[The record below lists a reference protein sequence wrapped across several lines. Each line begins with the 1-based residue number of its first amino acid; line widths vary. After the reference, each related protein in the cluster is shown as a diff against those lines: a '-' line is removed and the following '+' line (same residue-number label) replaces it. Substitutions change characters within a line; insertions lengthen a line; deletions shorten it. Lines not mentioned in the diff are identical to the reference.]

1 MKKRHIITIIIAL
14 IAKSAWAQ
22 ETIQLKGRIIDA
34 KTRKDLPGATVQL
47 MTVDS
52 TVIDQQSPNHHWW
65 KYDQEG
71 YSADFSFTVPK
82 QNATY
87 ILRASYLG
95 YKSACVEYTIGD
107 IKRREFSRDVPPIA
121 LREDSKMLQEVSVT
135 ASKVKFYNRGDT
147 IVYNAD
153 AFVLAEGSMLD
164 ALIRQLP
171 GVEIKSD
178 GRIYHNGQFVESL
191 LLNGKDFFKGDNS
204 VMLDNLPSY
213 TVKQVE
219 VYDKYGK
226 MSDFLG
232 ERHEGDK
239 RYVMDVKLKKEYN
252 VGTLANIEGGY
263 GTEDKWL
270 ARLFAMRFTDHS
282 RLSIYANAN
291 NLSDGRK
298 PGQDDNWTPE
308 GMQQGDIQQQVGGID
323 YAINDRN
330 GHFEVNGLVQFG
342 HSDQN
347 LTTDQDRVNFLS
359 QGDTYDYSRSAARN
373 KDLYLGTK
381 HNIDLTLKKAYLHF
395 EPQLIY
401 HHYDHSGSSVS
412 AAFSAMQH
420 DVSRSL
426 LDNLYSLDAQD
437 TIRRALINR
446 YSKETLTK
454 GHDLNG
460 GLTAQG
466 TIKFKS
472 SSDYLNLTAGITGGS
487 KKDDYFNRYAIRYG
501 SDGLTSNAAN
511 QYFKNHP
518 DRQLDYRAFATYHF
532 RMSQTTEFSIGY
544 GYEHQHHER
553 NSSLYLLDTLSTSA
567 IGVLP
572 SVAEYESQID
582 RRNSYAS
589 TYDEGTHS
597 IIPAMEWSK
606 QYDKGK
612 LYFMA
617 RIFLQPTHQRLN
629 YERGN
634 VDTTIVRNSV
644 KWAFPNWVLNWT
656 SKDHSFTSQL
666 VLNVQSNKTPD
677 LMNMVNIID
686 NTDPLNIRLGN
697 PNLHNQQTY
706 QVWGLIRKN
715 NRQRQTTK
723 SLRLEYSRTANALA
737 MGYSYDA
744 ATGIRT
750 YRADNVDGNWMTAA
764 TVGYETP
771 LDKKH
776 RLTLSTNTRAEYRNS
791 VDLIGESTT
800 GGNFS
805 PVESAVHTT
814 HLGEDLRLNYKVGS
828 SSTVGLKGNFAWYNT
843 NSDRTDFN
851 RINAFNFNYGA
862 IATIQLP
869 WHLQLATDLTM
880 FSRRGYEGSSMN
892 TDNLIWNARLSYT
905 MLKGRLTWMLDGFDL
920 LGQLDNV
927 TRVVNAQGR
936 TETYTN
942 VLPRYAL
949 LHVIYRLNKQPKKK

>member
-1 MKKRHIITIIIAL
+1 MNKIVFVLAILA
-14 IAKSAWAQ
+14 SASLNYASAQ
-22 ETIQLKGRIIDA
+22 ETIQLKGRIIDS

-47 MTVDS
+47 MTTDS
-52 TVIDQQSPNHHWW
+52 TIIDQQAPSHHWVRNG
-65 KYDQEG
+65 QEG

-87 ILRASYLG
+87 ILRVSYLG
-95 YKSACVEYTIGD
+95 YKTVCVDYTIGG

-121 LREDSKMLQEVSVT
+121 LREDSKVLQEVSVT

-164 ALIRQLP
+164 ALVRQMP

-232 ERHEGDK
+232 ERREGDK
-239 RYVMDVKLKKEYN
+239 RYVMDVKLKKEYSI
-252 VGTLANIEGGY
+252 GTLANIEGGY
-263 GTEDKWL
+263 GTEERWL
-270 ARLFAMRFTDHS
+270 ARLFAMRYTDHS
-282 RLSIYANAN
+282 RVAFYGNAN
-291 NLSDGRK
+291 NLNDRRK
-298 PGQDDNWTPE
+298 PGQDNNWTPE
-308 GMQQGDIQQQVGGID
+308 QMGQGDSREQQAGID
-323 YAINDRN
+323 YAINDRS
-330 GHFEVNGLVQFG
+330 GRFEVNGNVQVS
-342 HSDQN
+342 HSDQD
-347 LTTDQDRVNFLS
+347 LTTDQDRVNFLP
-359 QGDTYDYSRSAARN
+359 QGDTYEYSRSAARN
-373 KDLYLGTK
+373 KEFNLRTS
-381 HNIDLTLKKAYLHF
+381 HNIDLTRKKVYLHF
-395 EPQLIY
+395 EPTFSY
-401 HHYDHSGSSVS
+401 SHYDHSGSSVS
-412 AAFSAMQH
+412 ASFSAMQH
-420 DVSRSL
+420 DISRSL
-426 LDNLYSLDAQD
+426 LDNLYSLNAQD
-437 TIRRALINR
+437 TIHRALINR
-446 YSKETLTK
+446 YNKETLNK
-454 GHDLNG
+454 GYSLNG

-472 SSDYLNLTAGITGGS
+472 SSDYLNLTAGLTGGS

-501 SDGLTSNAAN
+501 ADGLSSNSAN

-518 DRQLDYRAFATYHF
+518 DRQLGYRAFATYHF
-532 RMSQTTEFSIGY
+532 RMSQATEVSIGY

-553 NSSLYLLDTLSTSA
+553 NSSLYLLDTLSTSP

-572 SVAEYESQID
+572 SVSEYERQID

-589 TYDEGTHS
+589 TYDEGTHN
-597 IIPAMEWSK
+597 IIPALEWSK

-612 LYFMA
+612 LYLTA
-617 RIFLQPTHQRLN
+617 RIFVVPTRQQLD
-629 YERGN
+629 YKRGD

-644 KWAFPNWVLNWT
+644 KWALPYWILNWT
-656 SKDHSFTSQL
+656 SKDYSFTSQL
-666 VLNVQSNKTPD
+666 VFNVQNQTPD
-677 LMNMVNIID
+677 LVNMVNVTD
-686 NTDPLNIRLGN
+686 DTDPLNIRLGN

-706 QVWGLIRKN
+706 ELKGLIRKS
-715 NRQRQTTK
+715 NRRRQTTK

-750 YRADNVDGNWMTAA
+750 YRADNVEGNWMAAA
-764 TVGYETP
+764 TIGYETP
-771 LDKKH
+771 LDKKR

-791 VDLIGESTT
+791 VDLIGEGTS
-800 GGNFS
+800 GGSFT
-805 PVESAVHTT
+805 PAESSIHTT
-814 HLGEDLRLNYKVGS
+814 HLGEELRLNYKVGS
-828 SSTVGLKGNFAWYNT
+828 SSTIGFKGNFAWYNT
-843 NSDRTDFN
+843 NSDRTAFN

-862 IATIQLP
+862 TATLQLP
-869 WHLQLATDLTM
+869 WHIQLATDLTM

-927 TRVVNAQGR
+927 TRIVNAQGR
-936 TETYTN
+936 IETYTN

-949 LHVIYRLNKQPKKK
+949 LHVVYRLNKQPKKK